1 MAYLGNNLQAAY
13 SSYLNIDDIRAS
25 FNGVT
30 TTFPLRVGGASPV
43 PFPINP
49 QQCLI
54 SVNGVVLRPDDT
66 ATEGFRLVGTDIVF
80 KNAPAGGATF
90 FGIILAG
97 ADYINVGANFPNGT
111 ATVPSIT
118 FDQDTDTGF
127 YRLSSG
133 SAGFTSN
140 GTKTVTFD
148 TSSLTVDVAGVNI
161 RGSRIIDCSNST
173 GNLTIFGGAGNGANI
188 GLYGGSHPTLAN
200 LAVFDSNEHRFR
212 TADGIT
218 ERLRIDSSG
227 RVGIGTSSPGSL
239 LDLRFATSP
248 INDNGGG
255 SNALRVWTSSAL
267 AADTGGAI
275 SLGGVSQ
282 TGGGSSAFG
291 QIAGRKVNAT
301 SANYAGYLQFSV
313 NNAGGTMLEA
323 MRIDSTGRVGI
334 GTSSPSTSLHVS
346 GSAITPA
353 TFQTSNAD
361 LYLRFVN
368 SVDPNGY
375 IGYQSNALTLWTVNA
390 ERLRIDSS
398 GKLLVGSS
406 TARSLYGQ
414 TGVLQTEGTGYA
426 SSGVN
431 IILNNAS
438 TAGPLLMLGK
448 SRGSVN
454 GSSTIVQNGDTL
466 GEIYFCGADGT
477 DLDTPGA
484 SIVAGVDATPGSND
498 MPGRLVFSTTA
509 DGAASPTER
518 LRIDSSGRVGIGTS
532 SPENKFEVIGD
543 GNRIVCRNAT
553 NGGEARIEAQVQN
566 YTSGSTFIGTAISQY
581 GSTATGTT
589 GGQANANLGVLTF
602 QNTSTGLILTN
613 GATPL
618 VFGTTSVERMRLTG
632 IGTLAL
638 GTSVAPIG
646 THEFCWQGSHRCAF
660 RNVDSTASNCNGLLI
675 AYDNAAPNGNVN
687 DFLLCTDNAAT
698 RAAIRSNG
706 GIANFQANNV
716 NLSDINLKKNILP
729 ANSTWEH
736 LKQWEIV
743 SYQYKDQSNE
753 SDLNFGV
760 IAQQVAE
767 ISPEVITV
775 FQKATQSQPD
785 QLGVKEQQMYW
796 MAIKALQEA
805 VDRIETLE
813 NKVTALETA

>member
-30 TTFPLRVGGASPV
+30 TTFPLRVSGASPV

-97 ADYINVGANFPNGT
+97 ADYINVGANFPDGT

-200 LAVFDSNEHRFR
+200 LAVFNSNEHRFR

-218 ERLRIDSSG
+218 ERLRIDTSG
-227 RVGIGTSSPGSL
+227 RVGIGTNNPQATLDVSAKFRVDTTNAFCNLSL
-239 LDLRFATSP
+239 ARPDGTHAPFIR
-248 INDNGGG
+248 
-255 SNALRVWTSSAL
+255 
-267 AADTGGAI
+267 GA
-275 SLGGVSQ
+275 
-282 TGGGSSAFG
+282 
-291 QIAGRKVNAT
+291 
-301 SANYAGYLQFSV
+301 
-313 NNAGGTMLEA
+313 
-323 MRIDSTGRVGI
+323 DSTGTAPALRLGD
-334 GTSSPSTSLHVS
+334 LS
-346 GSAITPA
+346 GSQAA
-353 TFQTSNAD
+353 
-361 LYLRFVN
+361 
-368 SVDPNGY
+368 VD
-375 IGYQSNALTLWTVNA
+375 I
-390 ERLRIDSS
+390 S
-398 GKLLVGSS
+398 GAG
-406 TARSLYGQ
+406 
-414 TGVLQTEGTGYA
+414 
-426 SSGVN
+426 N
-431 IILNNAS
+431 IIFYTN
-438 TAGPLLMLGK
+438 TA
-448 SRGSVN
+448 
-454 GSSTIVQNGDTL
+454 T
-466 GEIYFCGADGT
+466 
-477 DLDTPGA
+477 
-484 SIVAGVDATPGSND
+484 
-498 MPGRLVFSTTA
+498 
-509 DGAASPTER
+509 TER
-518 LRIDSSGRVGIGTS
+518 LRIDSSGQLTVAAKANGTTNGVIYNVPYTGGQANAVSQVLAVDTGTANALARINMSTVDLSLNNGGFISFATSPGGAGSPVGDLTTERMRISPAGNVGIGTS

-602 QNTSTGLILTN
+602 QNTSTGLIYTN

-675 AYDNAAPNGNVN
+675 AYDNAAPNGTGN

-775 FQKATQSQPD
+775 FQEATQGQPD

>member
-1 MAYLGNNLQAAY
+1 VAYLGNNLQAAY

-30 TTFPLRVGGASPV
+30 TTFPLRVSGASPV

-66 ATEGFRLVGTDIVF
+66 ATEGFRLVGTNIVF

-97 ADYINVGANFPNGT
+97 ADYINVGANFPDGT

-188 GLYGGSHPTLAN
+188 ELYGGSHPTLAN

-212 TADGIT
+212 TADGI
-218 ERLRIDSSG
+218 
-227 RVGIGTSSPGSL
+227 V
-239 LDLRFATSP
+239 
-248 INDNGGG
+248 
-255 SNALRVWTSSAL
+255 
-267 AADTGGAI
+267 
-275 SLGGVSQ
+275 
-282 TGGGSSAFG
+282 
-291 QIAGRKVNAT
+291 
-301 SANYAGYLQFSV
+301 
-313 NNAGGTMLEA
+313 
-323 MRIDSTGRVGI
+323 
-334 GTSSPSTSLHVS
+334 
-346 GSAITPA
+346 
-353 TFQTSNAD
+353 
-361 LYLRFVN
+361 
-368 SVDPNGY
+368 
-375 IGYQSNALTLWTVNA
+375 
-390 ERLRIDSS
+390 
-398 GKLLVGSS
+398 
-406 TARSLYGQ
+406 
-414 TGVLQTEGTGYA
+414 
-426 SSGVN
+426 
-431 IILNNAS
+431 
-438 TAGPLLMLGK
+438 
-448 SRGSVN
+448 
-454 GSSTIVQNGDTL
+454 
-466 GEIYFCGADGT
+466 
-477 DLDTPGA
+477 
-484 SIVAGVDATPGSND
+484 
-498 MPGRLVFSTTA
+498 
-509 DGAASPTER
+509 ER

-543 GNRIVCRNAT
+543 GERMVCRNAT
-553 NGGEARIEAQVQN
+553 NSGIARIEAQVQD
-566 YTSGSTFIGTAISQY
+566 YASASSFIGTAIVQN
-581 GSTATGTT
+581 GSATPSTTAGLS
-589 GGQANANLGVLTF
+589 NANLGILQF
-602 QNTSTGLILTN
+602 QNTSTGLIFTN

-632 IGTLAL
+632 NGTLAL

-687 DFLLCTDNAAT
+687 DFLLCTDNATT

-775 FQKATQSQPD
+775 FQKTAQGQPD

>member
-30 TTFPLRVGGASPV
+30 TTFPLRVSGASPV

-97 ADYINVGANFPNGT
+97 ADYINVGANFPDGT

-188 GLYGGSHPTLAN
+188 ELYGGSHPTLAN
-200 LAVFDSNEHRFR
+200 LAVFDSNQHWFR
-212 TADGIT
+212 TADGTT

-227 RVGIGTSSPGSL
+227 RVGVGTSSPVSG
-239 LDLRFATSP
+239 LDLAGAVPVFTLKSSTNTGSGTP
-248 INDNGGG
+248 IISSIESYSSVYGLT
-255 SNALRVWTSSAL
+255 NAK
-267 AADTGGAI
+267 I
-275 SLGGVSQ
+275 S
-282 TGGGSSAFG
+282 F
-291 QIAGRKVNAT
+291 
-301 SANYAGYLQFSV
+301 LQ
-313 NNAGGTMLEA
+313 
-323 MRIDSTGRVGI
+323 
-334 GTSSPSTSLHVS
+334 GTSGYS
-346 GSAITPA
+346 
-353 TFQTSNAD
+353 D
-361 LYLRFVN
+361 L
-368 SVDPNGY
+368 GC
-375 IGYQSNALTLWTVNA
+375 IALYSKGIDGLN

-398 GKLLVGSS
+398 GNVGIGTNNPQATLDVGAKFRVDTTSAFGDLS
-406 TARSLYGQ
+406 LARPDGNHSLFIRGADSAGTASALRLGDVGGSQ
-414 TGVLQTEGTGYA
+414 A
-426 SSGVN
+426 AMDISGAGN
-431 IILNNAS
+431 IIFYTN
-438 TAGPLLMLGK
+438 TA
-448 SRGSVN
+448 
-454 GSSTIVQNGDTL
+454 T
-466 GEIYFCGADGT
+466 
-477 DLDTPGA
+477 
-484 SIVAGVDATPGSND
+484 
-498 MPGRLVFSTTA
+498 
-509 DGAASPTER
+509 TER

-602 QNTSTGLILTN
+602 QNTSTGLIYTN

-632 IGTLAL
+632 SGTLAL

-660 RNVDSTASNCNGLLI
+660 RNVDSTASNCDGLLI
-675 AYDNAAPNGNVN
+675 AYDNAAPNGTGN

-775 FQKATQSQPD
+775 FQEATQGQPD

-813 NKVTALETA
+813 NKVTTLETA